1 MKAFWIACFS
11 LMLTLGVPME
21 AEAKRLGGGFSLGKS
36 FTTQKKVAP
45 APAPTKQ
52 QATTNQTGTAQPTA
66 AKPGMGGLFGGLLAG
81 GLLGAL
87 LFGGAFD
94 GIQIMDILL
103 IGLVLF
109 LLFRFMGSRARPA
122 YAGAGQETTQRSAE
136 VMQRQAV
143 ADAPMATGA
152 QEPQDLSPLETPDWF
167 DADAF
172 VAEAPK
178 HFEQLQ
184 RAWDAQNWEEISEYT
199 SAELLAQLKT
209 NRSVLPDQQT
219 TEVVSCM
226 AELVGF
232 NQSRAE
238 TVVSINFHGWIKEQ
252 GDDQTTEFSEIWHL
266 SRVADEDGVNWVIVG
281 IEQP

>member
-1 MKAFWIACFS
+1 MDGEDRARRGPAA
-11 LMLTLGVPME
+11 GARRRE
-21 AEAKRLGGGFSLGKS
+21 GGD
-36 FTTQKKVAP
+36 A
-45 APAPTKQ
+45 
-52 QATTNQTGTAQPTA
+52 
-66 AKPGMGGLFGGLLAG
+66 
-81 GLLGAL
+81 
-87 LFGGAFD
+87 
-94 GIQIMDILL
+94 
-103 IGLVLF
+103 GLVAAQEKA
-109 LLFRFMGSRARPA
+109 GDPRPV
-122 YAGAGQETTQRSAE
+122 RCE
-136 VMQRQAV
+136 VGINPDLALGREC
-143 ADAPMATGA
+143 GA

-226 AELVGF
+226 AEIVGF

>member
-1 MKAFWIACFS
+1 MKGFWIACFS
-11 LMLTLGVPME
+11 LMLTLGVPLE

-36 FTTQKKVAP
+36 YTTQKKVAP

-52 QATTNQTGTAQPTA
+52 QSTTNQAGNTQTQPV
-66 AKPGMGGLFGGLLAG
+66 KPGMGGLVGGLLAG

-87 LFGGAFD
+87 IFGGAFE
-94 GIQIMDILL
+94 GVQFMDILL

-109 LLFRFMGSRARPA
+109 LLFRFLGKRAQPA
-122 YAGAGQETTQRSAE
+122 YAGAGPVEASHTPE
-136 VMQRQAV
+136 PMVRQS
-143 ADAPMATGA
+143 ADAAPSSSTDGLNDDTAL
-152 QEPQDLSPLETPDWF
+152 DIPDWF

-184 RAWDAQNWEEISEYT
+184 HAWDEQNWSEMAEYT
-199 SAELLAQLKT
+199 SPELLAQLKT
-209 NRSVLPDQQT
+209 NRSVLPEQQK

-226 AELVGF
+226 ADLIGF
-232 NQSRAE
+232 NQNRAE

-266 SRVADEDGVNWVIVG
+266 SRVAGEEGVSWIIVG

>member
-11 LMLTLGVPME
+11 LMLTLAVPME

-52 QATTNQTGTAQPTA
+52 QTTTNQTGTAQPTA
-66 AKPGMGGLFGGLLAG
+66 AKPGMGGLVGGLLAG

-87 LFGGAFD
+87 LFGGAFE
-94 GIQIMDILL
+94 GIQMMDVLL
-103 IGLVLF
+103 IGLALF
-109 LLFRFMGSRARPA
+109 LLFRLLGSRAQPA
-122 YAGAGQETTQRSAE
+122 YAGTGQDQAHRSTD
-136 VMQRQAV
+136 VMQRQA
-143 ADAPMATGA
+143 ASDAPMATGV
-152 QEPQDLSPLETPDWF
+152 QEVEDLSPLETPDWF
-167 DADAF
+167 DTDAF

-184 RAWDAQNWEEISEYT
+184 RAWDEQNWDEISEYT
-199 SAELLAQLKT
+199 SPELLAQLKT
-209 NRSVLPDQQT
+209 NRSVLPEQQT
-219 TEVVSCM
+219 TEVISCM

-266 SRVADEDGVNWVIVG
+266 SRVAGENGVNWVIVG